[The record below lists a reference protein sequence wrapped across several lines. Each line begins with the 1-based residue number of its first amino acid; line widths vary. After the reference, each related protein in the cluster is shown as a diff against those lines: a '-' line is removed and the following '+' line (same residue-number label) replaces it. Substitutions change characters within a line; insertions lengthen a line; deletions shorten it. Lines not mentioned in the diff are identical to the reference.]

1 MADHNTRQDRPDG
14 VFRIKEHLA
23 ELVVGILVIVGAAA
37 IVAWLGLSGSD
48 SPTPASTN
56 PATPSTPAEPTGQI
70 VSPASG
76 ESVERDI
83 EARGIL
89 AGIPENQHVWLV
101 VRDGNL
107 LYPQDSEVTPPDG
120 EWSLRFHQ
128 GGSTELISLE
138 LYRMNDAGNSLITR
152 RFEAGNY
159 SGISRIPG
167 AQRLD
172 VVENLRIRG

>member
-1 MADHNTRQDRPDG
+1 M
-14 VFRIKEHLA
+14 
-23 ELVVGILVIVGAAA
+23 
-37 IVAWLGLSGSD
+37 
-48 SPTPASTN
+48 STI
-56 PATPSTPAEPTGQI
+56 PATPSTRAEPTGQI

-76 ESVERDI
+76 ESVRRDI
-83 EARGIL
+83 DARGIL
-89 AGIPENQHVWLV
+89 ADIPKNQHVWLV

-128 GGSTELISLE
+128 GGTTRVISLE
-138 LYRMNDAGNSLITR
+138 LYRMNDEGNSFITA
-152 RFEAGNY
+152 RFKAGNY

-172 VVENLRIRG
+172 VAENLRIRG